1 MHLVFEIQGLWAYD
15 AKREK
20 LAGTL
25 VEGVAVWL
33 SREPHPKDEQAIAIR
48 LRGNSNAMLGYLPR
62 ANIPEVGPR
71 LLSGEAYEA
80 KVVRLNTRKYQGAN
94 QLSCQIA
101 LTFLAPSSAA
111 ITEKS
116 ETASLQPTSDVVG
129 KRCAGCGRSLVMRPL
144 ILVETCC

>member
-1 MHLVFEIQGLWAYD
+1 MHFVFEIQGLWAYD

-25 VEGVAVWL
+25 VEGAAVWL

-48 LRGNSNAMLGYLPR
+48 LRGNSNAMLGYLPK
-62 ANIPEVGPR
+62 ANIPDVAPH

-80 KVVRLNTRKYQGAN
+80 KVAHLSTRKYQGAN

-101 LTFLAPSSAA
+101 LTFSTFSSAP
-111 ITEKS
+111 INRKS
-116 ETASLQPTSDVVG
+116 EAASPHPTSDI
-129 KRCAGCGRSLVMRPL
+129 PL
-144 ILVETCC
+144 AIL